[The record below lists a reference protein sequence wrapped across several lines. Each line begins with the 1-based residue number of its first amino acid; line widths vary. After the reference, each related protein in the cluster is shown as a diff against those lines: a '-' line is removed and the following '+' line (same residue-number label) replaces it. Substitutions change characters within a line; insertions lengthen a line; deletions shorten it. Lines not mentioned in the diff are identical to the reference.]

1 MRHRRAWSSGPSA
14 TRADHHLDQEWRRL
28 MGFLSDIGLGFLDSG
43 SSSASVSS
51 TVNLEIKGLDNMK
64 QTLTLAGETTINEH
78 LTVDPTTVTLNENI
92 DLKPIELKPVTFNEN
107 IDLKPVT
114 VNENVDLKPVTLNEN
129 IDLKPVAVDTC
140 QTYRLAPLPDTNVC
154 QPYHH
159 HVSYAAFGVEY
170 WAATY
175 DGESTQRI
183 VSPDG
188 PRVVERLPHQQS
200 HQPRQPR
207 TTLSGRGVKMRI
219 LDDPGPDARG

>member
-1 MRHRRAWSSGPSA
+1 
-14 TRADHHLDQEWRRL
+14 
-28 MGFLSDIGLGFLDSG
+28 
-43 SSSASVSS
+43 
-51 TVNLEIKGLDNMK
+51 VNLEIKGLDNMK

-78 LTVDPTTVTLNENI
+78 ITLDPTTITLNENI
-92 DLKPIELKPVTFNEN
+92 DLKPVELKPVTINEN

-114 VNENVDLKPVTLNEN
+114 LNENVDVKPLTLNEN

-154 QPYHH
+154 QPYRH
-159 HVSYAAFGVEY
+159 HVAYTAFGVEY

-188 PRVVERLPHQQS
+188 PKVVDRLPHGK
-200 HQPRQPR
+200 PRQR
-207 TTLSGRGVKMRI
+207 RKSLTGRGVKMRI
-219 LDDPGPDARG
+219 LDDPGAPAED

>member
-1 MRHRRAWSSGPSA
+1 
-14 TRADHHLDQEWRRL
+14 
-28 MGFLSDIGLGFLDSG
+28 MGLIPDFGLGLFDGGG
-43 SSSASVSS
+43 SSSSVTS

-92 DLKPIELKPVTFNEN
+92 ALEPVELKPVTLNENIALEPITFNEN
-107 IDLKPVT
+107 VAL
-114 VNENVDLKPVTLNEN
+114 EPVTLNEN

-140 QTYRLAPLPDTNVC
+140 QTFRLAPLPDTNVC

-159 HVSYAAFGVEY
+159 HVAYTAFGVEY

-175 DGESTQRI
+175 NGESTQRI

-188 PRVVERLPHQQS
+188 PKVVERLPHRQP
-200 HQPRQPR
+200 QPRR
-207 TTLSGRGVKMRI
+207 SLTGRGVRMRI
-219 LDDPGPDARG
+219 LDEPDPPHAQD